1 MKTSKTTLLIAFM
14 AIVTVAAV
22 SCKKEPVVQSISL
35 AGTSWI
41 AHDSESEGSITLSD
55 ELLLDLT
62 TDSTGFLDMTTYY
75 NGTNV
80 GTLENDVKY
89 QFDGVSSG
97 TMVWSNERFGGKV
110 NISMTYSDKSKTL
123 TTLNERTGKV
133 YTFRK
138 K

>member
-22 SCKKEPVVQSISL
+22 SCKKEPVVQTISL
-35 AGTSWI
+35 AGTSWV
-41 AHDSESEGSITLSD
+41 AHDSVSQGSVTLSD
-55 ELLLDLT
+55 ELLLDFM

-75 NGTNV
+75 NGTNM
-80 GTLENDVKY
+80 GTLESDVKY
-89 QFDGVSSG
+89 QFDGISSG
-97 TMVWSNERFGGKV
+97 TMECSNERFGGDATF
-110 NISMTYSDKSKTL
+110 SMTYSDKSKIL
-123 TTLNERTGKV
+123 TTVNEGTGKV